1 MKALLVAN
9 PFKERAGALAAQM
22 RTFLSGRCE
31 LVPEEESVGESL
43 EECGADFAVVFG
55 GDGTVLHTVARLGAR
70 QIPLV
75 TVNLGR
81 LGFLAEIT
89 PDEVESALLRVL
101 AGQAVVSHRMMLQGR
116 VLREDEVR
124 WCGHCLNEFAFL
136 PSGQGRMSRLRLTV
150 DASGLTEIAGDGLLL
165 STPTGSTGYAMSAGG
180 PILSP
185 ELEAMLLV
193 PVCPHRLSHRPLVF
207 SRNESVCVR
216 GRGNLT
222 CDGRKV
228 VELTEED
235 RTEVACS
242 QLYAQLVVGDCCGR
256 YDILRRKLGWGE

>member
-9 PFKERAGALAAQM
+9 PFKERALALAESTRA
-22 RTFLSGRCE
+22 FLGGRCD
-31 LVPEEESVGESL
+31 LVPQEESEGESL
-43 EECGADFAVVFG
+43 EGCGADFAVVFG
-55 GDGTVLHTVARLGAR
+55 GDGTVLHTVARLGLR

-89 PDEVESALLRVL
+89 PEEVESTLVRVL
-101 AGQAVVSHRMMLQGR
+101 AGQARVSRRMMLQGR
-116 VLREDEVR
+116 VLNEDEVR
-124 WCGHCLNEFAFL
+124 WSGHCLNEFAFL
-136 PSGQGRMSRLRLTV
+136 PSGQGRMSRLRLAV

-165 STPTGSTGYAMSAGG
+165 STPTGSTGYALSAGG

-193 PVCPHRLSHRPLVF
+193 PICPHRLSHRPLVF
-207 SRNESVCVR
+207 AQKECVCVQ

-235 RTEVACS
+235 RTEISCS
-242 QLYAQLVVGDCCGR
+242 GLYAQLVVGNCCGR